1 MLRFRPE
8 RQAWRPVSPPAGRVP
23 STLRARPPALR
34 LARYSPPGPSR
45 CDWTARACAPCR
57 SRRCGS
63 RRQAPWRS
71 GWPTDP
77 RPIISSKARRA
88 HRSTTFG
95 ASLALKGGKGIRP
108 AALSSGSAFY
118 SNHSN
123 MSYKASNR
131 RQQRRAGGQMT
142 NTAPST
148 PVQMGARRFGRV
160 NWLGLMTLAE
170 RENRRFLAVW
180 TQTLLAPLITAGLFM
195 VIFSIAI
202 GPRRGD
208 VMGAD
213 FTTFIAPG
221 ILMMTVIQN
230 AFANTSSSLMI
241 SKVQG
246 NIVDTLMPPLSAG
259 ELVLGYMV
267 GGTARGLAVAIAL
280 ILTFM
285 LVLGLIPHAPLVTL
299 VFVLLGA
306 AFLSALGLIA
316 AIYAQKFDQM
326 AAITNFII
334 TPLAFLSGTF
344 YSVQALP
351 PIMNEITHLN
361 PVFYLIDG
369 VRFGV
374 IGVSDSAPM
383 LGLAVGAGATLAVC
397 LLAWWMLARGYRLKA

>member
-1 MLRFRPE
+1 MSETQVF
-8 RQAWRPVSPPAGRVP
+8 A
-23 STLRARPPALR
+23 
-34 LARYSPPGPSR
+34 PG
-45 CDWTARACAPCR
+45 T
-57 SRRCGS
+57 
-63 RRQAPWRS
+63 
-71 GWPTDP
+71 
-77 RPIISSKARRA
+77 
-88 HRSTTFG
+88 
-95 ASLALKGGKGIRP
+95 
-108 AALSSGSAFY
+108 
-118 SNHSN
+118 
-123 MSYKASNR
+123 
-131 RQQRRAGGQMT
+131 
-142 NTAPST
+142 
-148 PVQMGARRFGRV
+148 RRFGRV
-160 NWLGLMTLAE
+160 NWLGFWTLCK
-170 RENRRFLAVW
+170 REILRFTGVW
-180 TQTLLAPLITAGLFM
+180 TQTLLAPLVTAGLFLL
-195 VIFSIAI
+195 IFTIAI
-202 GPRRGD
+202 GPRRGE
-208 VMGAD
+208 VMGTA

-344 YSVQALP
+344 YSVEALP
-351 PIMNEITHLN
+351 AGLYQVTHLN

-369 VRFGV
+369 ARWGM
-374 IGVSDSAPM
+374 IGLSDTSPIISFAVA
-383 LGLAVGAGATLAVC
+383 LTATGLAGLGAW
-397 LLAWWMLARGYRLKA
+397 LLLRRGTRLKS